1 MENKV
6 TYNLRKRKYKE
17 RDEVIKRIKFSQVT
31 DRCIICG
38 TSIVEKNI
46 KQLCGIDICISENQK
61 KNEEDIIPNI
71 DSDVDKIYD
80 VSEIEETLLTR
91 YTKEKNIN
99 KPKRKYFNKL
109 NNTNKQYKM
118 DNITQLENNT
128 DKNDEIIGKDA
139 MLIDISIVEKDRNVI
154 PNKET
159 KKSNQKKIHKSRGED
174 EDIEDEDIEDDKSE
188 DIEDDKSED
197 IEDDKSEDIEDE
209 DDKSEDIEDDKSE
222 DIESENEEDKEY
234 NEEEIEY
241 EEEIK
246 LDGPEEYKKYLERI
260 GKMALDKEKINN
272 VENEEKLRKIIEG
285 HTKREITLEKI
296 LKSEICDERK
306 YKLFHEWLI
315 MKSTDRLTPKYKEYL
330 EHIRSQIWDYED
342 IKDDLREG
350 EREILERMKEKE
362 IKNEIN
368 MKKIISSELPD
379 EILKIVLEKYSRMQ
393 LYYAHSDEYQTL
405 DREIREQ
412 LESWKPEYR
421 EEFANIT
428 EKEEKTY
435 EEQLYKSKLPK
446 NVKSHIYRE
455 LKHFREINKTSED
468 YSKQKYWLDYALSL
482 PTNIKEFPVKKNDS
496 TESKIQFEKHIKQKL
511 NQSCYGMSEVK
522 DLLLDYVFQ
531 KISNPT
537 AIPQILVL
545 SGPPGIG
552 KTTLARSLASSLNLD
567 FISIN
572 MGGIRDSAKLIGHS
586 KTYIGAIPGEIIR
599 GLSKCTSINPMIYLD
614 EVDKIAHSSNT
625 IDEIE
630 GVLTHLLDPSQN
642 SQFVDEYLGFP
653 FDLSKVFWVITIN
666 KPEYLNSIVS
676 DRLFIVPVSGY
687 QFSDKISMAKDYLLP
702 TIYSN
707 LGYDPLSPPF
717 SFSDSSLQ
725 RILNSLPTEPGVR
738 SFQKH
743 LQFLANRLNRLHNL
757 SSSSYLLITPDIVD
771 DLLSS
776 LPKTH
781 DPTLLWII

>member
-1 MENKV
+1 MNMENN
-6 TYNLRKRKYKE
+6 TRYHLRKRKNKE
-17 RDEVIKRIKFSQVT
+17 KDEAIKRIKFSQISN
-31 DRCIICG
+31 RCIICG
-38 TSIVEKNI
+38 ICIGENNI
-46 KQLCGIDICISENQK
+46 KQLCGIDVCITENK
-61 KNEEDIIPNI
+61 EREEEEREEDSEI

-80 VSEIEETLLTR
+80 LTEIKETLLTR
-91 YTKEKNIN
+91 YNKEKNIN

-109 NNTNKQYKM
+109 NNTKSQYKM
-118 DNITQLENNT
+118 DNINKSENKI
-128 DKNDEIIGKDA
+128 DKNVETMDKDEMLVDKSTDEIDKNCIINKIA
-139 MLIDISIVEKDRNVI
+139 Q
-154 PNKET
+154 NKE
-159 KKSNQKKIHKSRGED
+159 KQGKQGKQRSEEESED
-174 EDIEDEDIEDDKSE
+174 LESEDLESEDLESEDKSE
-188 DIEDDKSED
+188 DKSED
-197 IEDDKSEDIEDE
+197 LEEDL
-209 DDKSEDIEDDKSE
+209 
-222 DIESENEEDKEY
+222 EEDKEY
-234 NEEEIEY
+234 NEEIEY

-246 LDGPEEYKKYLERI
+246 IEGQEEYKKYLERI

-272 VENEEKLRKIIEG
+272 VENETKLKKIIGG
-285 HTKREITLEKI
+285 HIKREITLEKI
-296 LKSEICDERK
+296 LESKICDERK
-306 YKLFHEWLI
+306 YKIFHEWLI
-315 MKSTDRLTPKYKEYL
+315 MKSTDKLTPKYKEYL
-330 EHIRSQIWDYED
+330 EHIRNQIWDYED
-342 IKDDLREG
+342 IKDDLSE
-350 EREILERMKEKE
+350 EEIEILERMKEKE

-379 EILKIVLEKYSRMQ
+379 EIFKIVLEKYGRMQ

-421 EEFANIT
+421 EEFAKIT
-428 EKEEKTY
+428 ETEEKTY

-446 NVKSHIYRE
+446 NVKAHIYRE

-482 PTNIKEFPVKKNDS
+482 PTNIKEFPVKKND
-496 TESKIQFEKHIKQKL
+496 TIESKIQFEKHIKQKL
-511 NQSCYGMSEVK
+511 NQTCYGMAEVK

-599 GLSKCTSINPMIYLD
+599 GLSKCTSLNPMIYLD

-725 RILNSLPTEPGVR
+725 RILNYLPAEPGVR

-743 LQFLANRLNRLHNL
+743 LQFLTNRLNRLHNL
-757 SSSSYLLITPDIVD
+757 SSSSYRLITPDIVD

-776 LPKTH
+776 LPKTN